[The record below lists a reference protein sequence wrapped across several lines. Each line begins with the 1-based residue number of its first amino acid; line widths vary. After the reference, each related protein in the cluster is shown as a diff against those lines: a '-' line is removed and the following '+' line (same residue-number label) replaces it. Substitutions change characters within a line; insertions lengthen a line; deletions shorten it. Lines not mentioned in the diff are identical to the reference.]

1 MMINYKQLKFD
12 EHILNI
18 NIYYFLRM
26 PPVLSKLS
34 DLKTFM
40 MKSTKRKVKYI
51 INVQI
56 ISGAVIAVILYLLKI
71 RLTKSKTENMKVKRD
86 EKKGKGNVDR
96 MFFKRILKLLKIV
109 IPRLNSPEIMDIL
122 LLT

>member
-18 NIYYFLRM
+18 NIYYFLSM

-40 MKSTKRKVKYI
+40 MKSTKRKVIYI
-51 INVQI
+51 FYNIDYIRSCYSCDTIFIEDQI
-56 ISGAVIAVILYLLKI
+56 DKI
-71 RLTKSKTENMKVKRD
+71 KN
-86 EKKGKGNVDR
+86 
-96 MFFKRILKLLKIV
+96 
-109 IPRLNSPEIMDIL
+109 
-122 LLT
+122 